1 MIVAGLALASL
12 ASGCNSQPPQW
23 TLVWQDEFDGPAGAR
38 PDPAYWDFDVGG
50 GGWGNAQLE
59 FDTARPE
66 NVSLDGLG
74 HLAIT
79 ARKEPYQGREYTSAR
94 ILTRGRFEKSLGR
107 WEARIR
113 LPVGQGLWP
122 AFWMLGASYPEVGWP
137 ACGEIDIVEQ
147 RGQEPGVANGSLHA
161 KGYSGGSAITAR
173 YVCAVAPTCVVPPC
187 TPICPFNEDFHV
199 FAVEIEASRIVF
211 EVDGAVYQEV
221 KQDRL
226 PLGSAWPFERPFFV
240 LLNVAVGGNYVG
252 APDVTTV
259 FPQTMLVDYVRY
271 YQLDP

>member
-1 MIVAGLALASL
+1 MVVAGLAIASL
-12 ASGCNSQPPQW
+12 SSGCNSQPPQW
-23 TLVWQDEFDGPAGAR
+23 TLVWQDEFDGPAGTR
-38 PDPAYWDFDVGG
+38 PDPAHWDFDVGG

-59 FDTARPE
+59 FNTARPE

-122 AFWMLGASYPEVGWP
+122 AFWMLGANYPEVGWP
-137 ACGEIDIVEQ
+137 ACGEIDIMEQ

-161 KGYSGGSAITAR
+161 TGYSGGSAITAR
-173 YVCAVAPTCVVPPC
+173 YVCAVAPTCAVPPC

-221 KQDRL
+221 KQDGL

>member
-1 MIVAGLALASL
+1 MAVAGLALASL
-12 ASGCNSQPPQW
+12 ATGCNSQPPQW
-23 TLVWQDEFDGPAGAR
+23 NLVWQDEFEGPAGAP
-38 PDPAYWDFDVGG
+38 PDPAFWGFDVGG

-66 NVSLDGLG
+66 NASLDGLG
-74 HLAIT
+74 HLVIT
-79 ARKEPYQGREYTSAR
+79 ARKEAYQGREYTSAR
-94 ILTRGRFEKSLGR
+94 ILTQGRFERSLGR

-122 AFWMLGASYPEVGWP
+122 AFWMLGANYPQVGWP
-137 ACGEIDIVEQ
+137 ACGEIDIMEQ

-161 KGYSGGSAITAR
+161 TGYFGGSAITAR
-173 YVCAVAPTCVVPPC
+173 YVCAVAPTCAAPPC

-199 FAVEIEASRIVF
+199 FAVEIEANRIVF

-221 KQDRL
+221 KQDML
-226 PLGSAWPFERPFFV
+226 PPGSAWPFGNPFFV
-240 LLNVAVGGNYVG
+240 LLNVAVGGNFVG
-252 APDVTTV
+252 APDVATV

-271 YQLDP
+271 YQLGN

>member
-1 MIVAGLALASL
+1 MVVAGLALASL
-12 ASGCNSQPPQW
+12 SSGCNSQPPQW
-23 TLVWQDEFDGPAGAR
+23 TLVWQDEFDGPAGTR
-38 PDPAYWDFDVGG
+38 PDPAHWDFDVGG

-79 ARKEPYQGREYTSAR
+79 ARKEPYQGRDYTSAR

-122 AFWMLGASYPEVGWP
+122 AFWMLGANYPEVGWP
-137 ACGEIDIVEQ
+137 ACGEIDIMEQ

-161 KGYSGGSAITAR
+161 TGYSGGSAITAR
-173 YVCAVAPTCVVPPC
+173 YVCAVAPTCAAPPC

-221 KQDRL
+221 KQDGL
-226 PLGSAWPFERPFFV
+226 PPGSAWPFERPFFA
-240 LLNVAVGGNYVG
+240 LLNVAVGGNFVG

>member
-1 MIVAGLALASL
+1 MVVAGLALASL
-12 ASGCNSQPPQW
+12 SSGCNSQPPQW
-23 TLVWQDEFDGPAGAR
+23 TLVWQDEFDGPAGTR
-38 PDPAYWDFDVGG
+38 PDPAHWDFDVGG

-59 FDTARPE
+59 FNTARPE

-79 ARKEPYQGREYTSAR
+79 ARKEPYQGRDYTSAR

-122 AFWMLGASYPEVGWP
+122 AFWMLGANYPEVGWP
-137 ACGEIDIVEQ
+137 ACGEIDIMEQ

-161 KGYSGGSAITAR
+161 TGYSGGSAITAR
-173 YVCAVAPTCVVPPC
+173 YVCAVAPTCAAPPC

-221 KQDRL
+221 KQGGL
-226 PLGSAWPFERPFFV
+226 PPGSAWPFERPFFA
-240 LLNVAVGGNYVG
+240 LLNVAVGGNFVG